1 MSEKLLLA
9 VMVFTEGWT
18 GPDLCSGK
26 TWYRTW
32 YLTLNSKAGKGPPS
46 WKCDAK
52 SQIRL
57 RQTVNRCETDEKWM
71 TLAPRLHYALHVTD
85 SVMLLVPHVHY
96 HCLISWTQAD
106 LRSSIFNRRLRIL
119 SRRGSGS
126 SRNSHKSN
134 ERSSSELRAVTN
146 MSIRRNVDNY

>member
-1 MSEKLLLA
+1 MYY
-9 VMVFTEGWT
+9 G
-18 GPDLCSGK
+18 SG
-26 TWYRTW
+26 TAERCCIYI
-32 YLTLNSKAGKGPPS
+32 GKMRRVLSPGGSTFLREMTSWPPS